1 MLSFVL
7 HVAESRRLQVKDFF
21 CEVVVRLEPNRDEGR
36 RRQLM
41 SIVQIRDLE
50 KANGVVFIGPE
61 SDHWLCLSLTD

>member
-41 SIVQIRDLE
+41 LMVQIRDLE
-50 KANGVVFIGPE
+50 MANGVVF
-61 SDHWLCLSLTD
+61 